1 MTRPARYIRHR
12 MTPRKDLGR
21 LWRGANIVALIA
33 MFLLFMGVGAFAA
46 VYQRV
51 RADLPSI
58 ARLEDWRP
66 SLVTQVYSRDGELIA
81 EFAAERREI
90 VPLDRVPRD
99 FIRAILATEDRA
111 FFEHGG
117 VNVRRALAAAW
128 HNLTTGSRSQG
139 ASTITMQLSRNLFL
153 SPDKL
158 FTRKFK
164 EVVLA
169 HEIEENYPKRRI
181 LEMYV
186 NQVYFGSGAYGI
198 ESASQLY
205 FGKPAT
211 DLELPEAALLAGIV
225 QAPSRQSPRVDMDE
239 ALARRSA
246 VLDNMVEVGAITRD
260 EAEAARDAAI
270 HLAPE
275 RRQEGAHSYFA
286 EHVRRQLEAMLGT
299 DAVWRG
305 GYIVHTT
312 LDTRLQEAAEEIVE
326 RHLAQI
332 ERTLAPDKVRREAWL
347 TARAA
352 ADSAAETEET
362 ESRTATP
369 YLQGAL
375 VAMDLESGGVVAM
388 VGGRSFEES
397 KFNRVTQA
405 HRQPGSVFKPFVYA
419 AAVRNGFPVSH
430 VVQDRPLSM
439 PMGNGEIWQPV
450 NYDGRFRGPINLRRA
465 LTHSI
470 NVATVRLMFEVGIR
484 PVIDYTRDA
493 GITTDLPPFGSL
505 ALGAADLIPYEVM
518 RAYTVFPTG
527 GIRVTPVSIVRIE
540 DRNGNVIRTFQPAR
554 TRVLTAQEAYIMT
567 SVLQDVANLGTG
579 RYAVRGSGFTWPAG
593 GKTGTTNESTDAWFV
608 GFTPEVHAL
617 TWVGFDRKQRIR
629 YNGTGG
635 VLAAPIWADFMKVAH
650 EGLEPPEPE
659 EAFPRPPGLVDRQ
672 VTTTSGM
679 LAADF
684 CGMPAYTEIFI
695 PETVP
700 EHYCR
705 VPAQGVPLLEL
716 PADEENGEPG
726 EPPKVGEDF
735 LF

>member
-1 MTRPARYIRHR
+1 MA
-12 MTPRKDLGR
+12 PRKDLGR
-21 LWRGANIVALIA
+21 LWRGANVVALIA
-33 MFLLFMGVGAFAA
+33 LFLLFMGVGAFAA

-51 RADLPSI
+51 RSDLPSI

-90 VPLDRVPRD
+90 VPLDRVPPA
-99 FIRAILATEDRA
+99 FIDAILATEDRA
-111 FFEHGG
+111 FFEHNG

-128 HNLTTGSRSQG
+128 YNLVSGSRSQG

-164 EVVLA
+164 EVILA
-169 HEIEENYPKRRI
+169 TEIEEHYPKRRI

-198 ESASQLY
+198 ESAAQLY
-205 FGKPAT
+205 FGKRAT
-211 DLELPEAALLAGIV
+211 ELTLPEAALLAGII
-225 QAPSRQSPRVDMDE
+225 QAPSRQSPRVSVD
-239 ALARRSA
+239 AATARRSA
-246 VLDNMVEVGAITRD
+246 VLANMVDVGAID
-260 EAEAARDAAI
+260 SGEAESAGRTAI
-270 HLAPE
+270 ELVPE

-286 EHVRRQLEAMLGT
+286 EHVRRQLESMLGT

-312 LDTRLQEAAEEIVE
+312 LDTQLQTAAEEIVE
-326 RHLAQI
+326 RHVGQI
-332 ERTLAPDKVRREAWL
+332 ERTLAADKVRREAWQ
-347 TARAA
+347 AERAA
-352 ADSAAETEET
+352 ADSTVAEPEAEET

-375 VAMDLESGGVVAM
+375 VAMDLETGGVVAM

-405 HRQPGSVFKPFVYA
+405 HRQPGSVFKPFVYSA
-419 AAVRNGFPVSH
+419 AIRNGFPASY

-439 PMGNGEIWQPV
+439 PMGNGTMWRPE
-450 NYDGRFRGPINLRRA
+450 NYDRGFRGPINLRRA
-465 LTHSI
+465 LTQSI
-470 NVATVRLMFEVGIR
+470 NVATVRLMFDVGIR
-484 PVIDYTRDA
+484 PVIDYSRDA

-505 ALGAADLIPYEVM
+505 ALGAADLIPYEVL
-518 RAYTVFPTG
+518 RAFSVFPTG
-527 GIRVTPVSIVRIE
+527 GVRVTPVSITRIE
-540 DRNGNVIRTFQPAR
+540 DRNGNVIRSFLPAR
-554 TRVLTAQEAYIMT
+554 TRVLTLQEAYIMT
-567 SVLQDVANLGTG
+567 TILEDVVDHGTG
-579 RYAVRGSGFTWPAG
+579 RYAIRGSGFTWPAG

-608 GFTPEVHAL
+608 GFTPRYEAL

-635 VLAAPIWADFMKVAH
+635 VLAAPIWADFMRVAH
-650 EGLEPPEPE
+650 EGLESPEPE
-659 EAFPRPPGLVDRQ
+659 EAFPRPPGLVERA
-672 VTTTSGM
+672 VTTSTGM

-684 CGMPAYTEIFI
+684 CGMASYTEIFI

-700 EHYCR
+700 EHFCR
-705 VPAQGVPLLEL
+705 VPREGVPRLHL
-716 PADEENGEPG
+716 PAEEENGEG
-726 EPPKVGEDF
+726 EEPRVGDDF

>member
-1 MTRPARYIRHR
+1 MA
-12 MTPRKDLGR
+12 PRKDLGR
-21 LWRGANIVALIA
+21 LWRGANVVALIA
-33 MFLLFMGVGAFAA
+33 IFLLFMGVGAFAA

-51 RADLPSI
+51 RSDLPSI

-66 SLVTQVYSRDGELIA
+66 SLVTQVYSRDAELIA

-90 VPLDRVPRD
+90 VPLDRVPRAFVD
-99 FIRAILATEDRA
+99 AILATEDRA
-111 FFEHGG
+111 FFEHDG
-117 VNVRRALAAAW
+117 VNVRRAMAAAW
-128 HNLTTGSRSQG
+128 FNLVTGSRSQG

-164 EVVLA
+164 EVILA
-169 HEIEENYPKRRI
+169 TEIEEHYPKQRI

-198 ESASQLY
+198 ESAAQLY
-205 FGKPAT
+205 FGKHAT
-211 DLELPEAALLAGIV
+211 ELTLPEAALLAGII
-225 QAPSRQSPRVDMDE
+225 QAPSRQSPRVSLD
-239 ALARRSA
+239 AAKSRRSA
-246 VLDNMVEVGAITRD
+246 VLANMVDIGAIDRE
-260 EAEAARDAAI
+260 EAESAGRTAI
-270 HLAPE
+270 QLVPE

-286 EHVRRQLEAMLGT
+286 EHVRRQLESMLGT

-312 LDTRLQEAAEEIVE
+312 LDTRLQAAAEEIVE
-326 RHLAQI
+326 RHVAQI
-332 ERTLAPDKVRREAWL
+332 ENTLAADKVRREAWQSN
-347 TARAA
+347 RAA
-352 ADSAAETEET
+352 ADSTAVQAEET

-375 VAMDLESGGVVAM
+375 VAMDLETGGIVAM

-405 HRQPGSVFKPFVYA
+405 HRQPGSVFKPFVYSA
-419 AAVRNGFPVSH
+419 AIRNGFPASY

-439 PMGNGEIWQPV
+439 PMGNGTMWRPV

-465 LTHSI
+465 LTQSI
-470 NVATVRLMFEVGIR
+470 NVATVRLMFDVGIR
-484 PVIDYTRDA
+484 PVIDYARDA

-505 ALGAADLIPYEVM
+505 ALGAADLIPYEVL
-518 RAYTVFPTG
+518 RAYSVFPTG
-527 GIRVTPVSIVRIE
+527 GVRVTPVSITRIE
-540 DRNGNVIRTFQPAR
+540 DRNGNVIRSFQPAR
-554 TRVLTAQEAYIMT
+554 ARVLTLQEAYIMT
-567 SVLQDVANLGTG
+567 TILEDVVDHGTG
-579 RYAVRGSGFTWPAG
+579 RYAIRGSGFTWPAG

-608 GFTPEVHAL
+608 GFTPRYEAL
-617 TWVGFDRKQRIR
+617 TWIGFDRKQRIR

-635 VLAAPIWADFMKVAH
+635 VLAAPVWADFMRIAH

-659 EAFPRPPGLVDRQ
+659 EAFPRPPGLVERA
-672 VTTTSGM
+672 VTTSTGM

-684 CGMPAYTEIFI
+684 CGMGSYTEIFI

-700 EHYCR
+700 QHYCR
-705 VPAQGVPLLEL
+705 MPREDVPRLNL
-716 PADEENGEPG
+716 PEEEEEEEEPG
-726 EPPKVGEDF
+726 VGDDF

>member
-1 MTRPARYIRHR
+1 

-21 LWRGANIVALIA
+21 LWRSANIVALIA
-33 MFLLFMGVGAFAA
+33 IFVLFMGVGAFAA
-46 VYQRV
+46 LYQRV
-51 RADLPSI
+51 RADLPSV

-66 SLVTQVYSRDGELIA
+66 SLVTQVYSRDGKLIA

-90 VPLDRVPRD
+90 VPLDQVPPA

-111 FFEHGG
+111 FFEHSG
-117 VNVRRALAAAW
+117 VNPRRALAAAW
-128 HNLTTGSRSQG
+128 YNLASGSRSQG

-164 EVVLA
+164 EIVLA
-169 HEIEENYPKRRI
+169 HEIEERYPKRKI
-181 LEMYV
+181 LQMYV

-205 FGKPAT
+205 FGKSAT
-211 DLELPEAALLAGIV
+211 ELDLSEAALLAGIV
-225 QAPSRQSPRVDMDE
+225 QAPSRQSPRVSMQA
-239 ALARRSA
+239 ALDRRSA
-246 VLDNMVEVGAITRD
+246 VLTNMAEVGAITQD
-260 EAEAARDAAI
+260 EAESARNASIDLI
-270 HLAPE
+270 PE
-275 RRQEGAHSYFA
+275 RQQEGAHSYFT
-286 EHVRRQLEAMLGT
+286 EHVRRQLESMLGT

-312 LDTRLQEAAEEIVE
+312 LDARLQAAAEEIVE
-326 RHLAQI
+326 RHLDQI
-332 ERTLAPDKVRREAWL
+332 ESTLAPDKIRREEWQAQH
-347 TARAA
+347 AA
-352 ADSAAETEET
+352 ADSTAAASADEET
-362 ESRTATP
+362 EDRTATP

-375 VAMDLESGGVVAM
+375 VAMDLESGGIVAM

-419 AAVRNGFPVSH
+419 AAIRNGFPASY
-430 VVQDRPLSM
+430 VVQDRRLVM
-439 PMGNGEIWQPV
+439 PMGNGEMWSPE
-450 NYDGRFRGPINLRRA
+450 NYDRRFRGPVNLRRA

-470 NVATVRLMFEVGIR
+470 NVATVRLMFDVGIR
-484 PVIDYTRDA
+484 PVIDYARNA

-505 ALGAADLIPYEVM
+505 ALGAADLIPYEVL

-527 GIRVTPVSIVRIE
+527 GVRISPISITRIE
-540 DRNGNVIRTFQPAR
+540 DRNGNVVRSFQPVHA
-554 TRVLTAQEAYIMT
+554 RVLTPQEAYIMT
-567 SVLQDVANLGTG
+567 SILQDVVNQGTG
-579 RYAVRGSGFTWPAG
+579 RYGIRGSGFTWPAG

-608 GFTPEVHAL
+608 GFTPEYEAL

-635 VLAAPIWADFMKVAH
+635 VLAAPIWTDFMKVAH
-650 EGLEPPEPE
+650 EGMEPPEPE
-659 EAFPRPPGLVDRQ
+659 EAFPRPPGLVARQ
-672 VTTTSGM
+672 VATTTGM

-684 CGMPAYTEIFI
+684 CGMAAYEEIFI

-705 VPAQGVPLLEL
+705 IPRQNVPLLDL
-716 PADEENGEPG
+716 PAQEENGEQG
-726 EPPKVGEDF
+726 EEPQVGDDF

>member
-1 MTRPARYIRHR
+1 
-12 MTPRKDLGR
+12 MTPRRDLGR
-21 LWRGANIVALIA
+21 LWRGANIVALIVI
-33 MFLLFMGVGAFAA
+33 FLLFMGVGAFGAI
-46 VYQRV
+46 YQRV

-66 SLVTQVYSRDGELIA
+66 SLVTQVYSRDGKLIA

-90 VPLDRVPRD
+90 VPLDRVPRP

-111 FFEHGG
+111 FFEHSG
-117 VNVRRALAAAW
+117 VNPRRALAAAW
-128 HNLTTGSRSQG
+128 YNLVSGSRSQG

-169 HEIEENYPKRRI
+169 HEIEEHYPKRKI
-181 LEMYV
+181 LQMYV

-205 FGKPAT
+205 FGKSAT
-211 DLELPEAALLAGIV
+211 ELDLPEAALLAGIV
-225 QAPSRQSPRVDMDE
+225 QAPSRQSPRVSME
-239 ALARRSA
+239 AALERRSA
-246 VLDNMVEVGAITRD
+246 VLANMVDVGAITPE
-260 EAEAARDAAI
+260 EAEAARNTAI
-270 HLAPE
+270 ELVPD
-275 RRQEGAHSYFA
+275 RQQEGAHTYFT
-286 EHVRRQLEAMLGT
+286 EHVRRQLESMLGT

-305 GYIVHTT
+305 GYIVQTT
-312 LDTRLQEAAEEIVE
+312 LDARLQAAAEEIVE
-326 RHLAQI
+326 RHLDQI
-332 ERTLAPDKVRREAWL
+332 EKTLAPDKIRREAWQ
-347 TARAA
+347 AQRAA
-352 ADSAAETEET
+352 ANSTGEASEDEET
-362 ESRTATP
+362 EGRTATP

-375 VAMDLESGGVVAM
+375 VAMDLESGGIVAM

-419 AAVRNGFPVSH
+419 AAIRNGFPASY
-430 VVQDRPLSM
+430 VVQDRPLAM
-439 PMGNGEIWQPV
+439 PMGNGKTWRPE
-450 NYDGRFRGPINLRRA
+450 NYDRRFRGPINLRRA

-470 NVATVRLMFEVGIR
+470 NVATVRLMFDVGIR
-484 PVIDYTRDA
+484 PVIDYARDA

-505 ALGAADLIPYEVM
+505 ALGAADLIPFEVL
-518 RAYTVFPTG
+518 RAFTVFPSG
-527 GIRVTPVSIVRIE
+527 GVRISPISITRIE
-540 DRNGNVIRTFQPAR
+540 DRNGNVIRAFQPAR
-554 TRVLTAQEAYIMT
+554 SRVLTPQETYIMT
-567 SVLQDVANLGTG
+567 SILQDVVNQGTG
-579 RYAVRGSGFTWPAG
+579 RYAVRGSGFTWPTG

-608 GFTPEVHAL
+608 GFTPEYEAL

-659 EAFPRPPGLVDRQ
+659 EAFPRPAGLIERQ
-672 VTTTSGM
+672 VTTTTGM

-684 CGMPAYTEIFI
+684 CGMGAYVEIFI

-705 VPAQGVPLLEL
+705 VPSQDVPLLDL
-716 PADEENGEPG
+716 PAQEENGEPG
-726 EPPKVGEDF
+726 EEPQVGDDF